1 MCEDNKGANDSV
13 KKALNSS
20 NSKHMDVRHRFI
32 CEMATSGDILVQLCL
47 SEDQHED
54 DKSYC

>member
-32 CEMATSGDILVQLCL
+32 CEMATSGDILVQ
-47 SEDQHED
+47 
-54 DKSYC
+54 